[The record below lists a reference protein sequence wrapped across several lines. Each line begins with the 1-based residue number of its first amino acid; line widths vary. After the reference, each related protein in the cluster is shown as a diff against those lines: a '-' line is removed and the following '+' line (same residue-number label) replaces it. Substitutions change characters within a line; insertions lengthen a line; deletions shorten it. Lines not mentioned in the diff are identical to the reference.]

1 MIELKKIQVGELEFD
16 CRVAGKESNDLVVLL
31 HGFPESSFMW
41 TRLMTHLA
49 GQEFYCVAPDLR
61 GYSKDACPQG
71 VKHYTIDKLS
81 SDILNIAAALEF
93 DKFHLIGHD
102 WGAAIGWNIVY
113 HNPNILSWTA
123 MSVPHN
129 RAFGKALRTD
139 PEQKKRSRYIGFFLL
154 PWLPEFILRQNDFKR
169 FRRLWRRS
177 RAAEVDHYLSIFR
190 DKASLTAALN
200 YYRANLGKNKLPKL
214 GEIATPTLFIW
225 GKKDL
230 AVGTVAAEGNE
241 KYITGNYQ
249 FIAVD
254 GGHWLVQTNY
264 PEVEA
269 AVELHLKK
277 YKSTGEND

>member
-1 MIELKKIQVGELEFD
+1 MIEPKKIRIGDLEFD
-16 CRVAGKESNDLVVLL
+16 CRVAGKESNDLVILL

-41 TRLMTHLA
+41 TRLMDHLA
-49 GQEFYCVAPDLR
+49 AQGFYCVAPDLR
-61 GYSKDACPQG
+61 GYSKNACPQG
-71 VKHYTIDKLS
+71 VKNYTIDQLS
-81 SDILNIAAALEF
+81 SDILNIATALEF
-93 DKFHLIGHD
+93 EKFHLIGHD

-113 HNPNILSWTA
+113 HNSDKVLSWTA

-139 PEQKKRSRYIGFFLL
+139 PVQKKKSRYIGFFLI

-177 RAAEVDHYLSIFR
+177 PAEEVNHYLSIFQR
-190 DKASLTAALN
+190 KASLTAALN

-214 GEIATPTLFIW
+214 GEIPTPTLFIW
-225 GKKDL
+225 GKRDL

-241 KYITGNYQ
+241 KYMTGNYQ

-254 GGHWLVQTNY
+254 GGHWLVQSNY
-264 PEVEA
+264 AEVEP
-269 AVELHLKK
+269 AVTLHLNK
-277 YKSTGEND
+277 YKSNGN